1 MTCLTG
7 EWIFSCKKCDFF
19 TNNKRDYTRH
29 IKTLKHV
36 NYCEF
41 SCDKCV
47 FVTSNKKD
55 YERHLKSN
63 KHKSKMNDFICTICN
78 KTYKHKSGLCKHIKV
93 CHDNKHDNK
102 NICITDNK
110 IDKLEK
116 MVISAISD
124 NKRTIDKILPNIG
137 NTYNTTN
144 KMTINVF
151 LNEQCKEAINM
162 NTFVN
167 NLNLSIDDL
176 KYTTDHGY
184 VKGISNIFAKY
195 LQNMPATERPIH
207 CSDKKRM
214 QFYIKDDDTWKKDKA
229 HTRLDKTISQVSHKQ
244 IKQIK
249 EWEKQYPEWNK
260 SDKETEMYLRM
271 IQQVMGGQNDEE
283 IQKNK
288 NDIKKELGNTMDLK
302 MAIENT

>member
-1 MTCLTG
+1 MTCIKSG
-7 EWIFSCKKCDFF
+7 WSFYCNKCEFF
-19 TNNKRDYTRH
+19 TNHKRDYNRH
-29 IKTLKHV
+29 MKTIKHL
-36 NYCEF
+36 NQYDY
-41 SCDKCV
+41 SCNKCI
-47 FVTSNKKD
+47 FITTNKKD
-55 YERHLKSN
+55 YLRHIKSN
-63 KHKSKMNDFICTICN
+63 KHKSKINEHICNICN
-78 KTYKHKSGLCKHIKV
+78 KTYKYKSGLCKHNNL
-93 CHDNKHDNK
+93 CHGITENK

-116 MVISAISD
+116 MVLNAISD

-167 NLNLSIDDL
+167 NLKLSIDDL

-184 VKGISNIFAKY
+184 VKGISNIFNKY
-195 LQNMPATERPIH
+195 LQNMPAKERPIH

-214 QFYIKDDDTWKKDKA
+214 QFYIKDDDMWQKDKCHA
-229 HTRLDKTISQVSHKQ
+229 RLDKTISQVSYKQ
-244 IKQIK
+244 ITKIK
-249 EWEKQYPEWNK
+249 EWEKQYPEWDK
-260 SDKETEMYLRM
+260 SERSAEMYLIMMR
-271 IQQVMGGQNDEE
+271 QVMGGRNDEE
-283 IQKNK
+283 LQKNN

>member
-1 MTCLTG
+1 MTHYPCD
-7 EWIFSCKKCDFF
+7 WSFSCTKCDFF
-19 TNNKRDYTRH
+19 TNNKRDYNRH
-29 IKTLKHV
+29 MKTVKHL
-36 NYCEF
+36 NQGEYSCE
-41 SCDKCV
+41 KCV

-55 YERHLKSN
+55 YERHLKSK
-63 KHKSKMNDFICTICN
+63 KHKSKMNDFICNVCN
-78 KTYKHKSGLCKHIKV
+78 KTYKYKSGLCKHNKL
-93 CHDNKHDNK
+93 CHGVTENK

-151 LNEQCKEAINM
+151 LNQQCKEAINM

-167 NLNLSIDDL
+167 NLKLSIDDL

-184 VKGISNIFAKY
+184 VKGISNIFNKY

-207 CSDKKRM
+207 CSDRKRM
-214 QFYIKDDDTWKKDKA
+214 QFYIKDDDMWQKDKSHA
-229 HTRLDKTISQVSHKQ
+229 RLDKTISQVSHKQ

-249 EWEKQYPEWNK
+249 EWENQYPEWNK
-260 SDKETEMYLRM
+260 SDRETEMYLRM
-271 IQQVMGGQNDEE
+271 IQQVMGGQNEKE
-283 IQKNK
+283 QQKNK

-302 MAIENT
+302 VAIENT